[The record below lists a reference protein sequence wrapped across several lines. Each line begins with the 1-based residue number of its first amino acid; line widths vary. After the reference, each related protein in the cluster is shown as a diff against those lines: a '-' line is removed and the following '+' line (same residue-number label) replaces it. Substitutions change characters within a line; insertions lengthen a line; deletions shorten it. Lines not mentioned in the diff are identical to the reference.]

1 MIKKQL
7 LTKQK
12 GIDSCSLLPQK
23 WLVCLLTLLATF
35 VGSGRMWADD
45 IEIWKVDFGSLVGEY
60 ENNLKLGTG
69 SDEFSFKADGAHT
82 KSCYQLLMPNST
94 EVLTDK
100 IFGYDANDWKVA
112 TANTKKGIWNNGS
125 GPRYLVVKNVIKGQ
139 RIVIDANATITAG
152 QNAKVSDTDDKT
164 LIVTASG
171 HAAFSLASGN
181 TIYSISLIVDGNID
195 TNGHKIYT
203 GDVIGIGS
211 DGFQTA
217 YSNYFEL
224 ESGKQYHFTY
234 HIDGGDTTWKN
245 WFLDAA
251 KTAAHTGD
259 TGYEQLLRV
268 RADKFFSNASNFHL
282 YKNNMSTELNAATE
296 NINTFGDDAAN
307 AALRNANVD
316 MTVTYA
322 DNRLFIFAKTTGT
335 NGTNI
340 YMTGVQEVAN
350 DGNSVQLFFGVEE
363 AIMSNLV
370 AEKRDVYKE
379 TVRLEKGQGT
389 GKITID
395 EIDAPYYENE
405 GQKISYMASGTDIK
419 IYATPATG
427 YICEGIGL
435 VSDNPRSFTTRAQND
450 VFSLK
455 FQGVTYVL
463 NGGEGKTDDPMNEEI
478 TLPTPTKAGYS
489 FIGWMN
495 ANTDIIPTAGYAGD
509 KKTYTEATTLYALWY
524 KNNCEIDFTSSGP
537 LNGTPDKTGADI
549 SETGVFMAGGTS
561 VGNIT
566 INSNVIDSRFGVQ
579 TGTSWQY
586 RNGLFS
592 YNSGYR
598 AYGINGCL
606 EGEYITINSNANP
619 NVNAADA
626 ELVSN
631 VGNTYIY
638 KVNKDGAVK
647 FTPARNSVLYSVAV
661 ASPCPHY
668 VYTNGNVGASD
679 ELRDWWQNWSQFYK
693 IQKGQTLNFKF
704 TMHGGNTSIDNW
716 CLVAQTGTKHNGD
729 LGLNST
735 NQEKLIVRAN
745 GYCWGTNG
753 SGNATMTKNS
763 TNLTVNSGW
772 TIDLTD
778 DNFTDDNKNAVV
790 DIKVEYA
797 SNGVMTVTATT
808 VANERTYVLT
818 KSSTAISDD
827 ILYLGLNAKNS
838 WIEGITHPI
847 TFADKTPS
855 ITTSSNGT
863 AVYEQ
868 HAVGN
873 PEGTWVEYSI
883 VGEPTGGLEASI
895 SQISGS
901 PDYTLSVKGK
911 GTVTIKGTCGG
922 NSDTYKLTVDGL
934 IFQKPT
940 PVYTKN
946 AEKKYEAVLVT
957 DNHSNVTYKL
967 NKFDTTEGLRD
978 VTITETS
985 NGCSVTGIPDDKG
998 GIIVVR
1004 AERTEGGNTSVAEF
1018 CLTVPYDLHVWDMYH
1033 DPLNYGSIVEG
1044 NATDAFTGDDTQNE
1058 KHRVGSA
1065 HYVIYNAGNSYTYN
1079 KTVDGVDQ
1087 SVTDGNR
1094 VAYNNWMDGQ
1104 DYNAKENWYNEQTG
1118 TQTCNVEGGQKNYD
1132 VLHKYWRFTYKT
1144 CSYKDGVRTYVN
1156 EPLFAYKNPVIGDN
1170 GRIIKETA
1178 GLIFNSPALRFG
1190 VSDNDTKNGEG
1201 GTTAVREQDRCVLM
1215 QVGSSMTIPHVK
1227 KDRYVRIHWYRH
1239 SDNNGDRCTITNGID
1254 LDGRKINPTDVIR
1267 FTGSHYYDDH
1277 KGSFVFKVGGDTPN
1291 DDGTYDVTI
1300 STVISGW
1307 TEIYRVEVMDK
1318 FDSELQ
1324 LAEVDVANKITAD
1337 QVVGKRTS
1345 ADIGKPYATIDNWNS
1360 KDLNNVDNYNRSVFN
1375 EESANH
1381 PVLASRLVSK
1391 IRTKAKADAEGRDVN
1406 TPVTLESGELAY
1418 APELYISGYPGH
1430 CFTWNGWMN
1439 TTLQA
1444 EFNGSARCKV
1454 ETRSDAG
1461 WTQDNTIPADPVWV
1475 GNNIKYTM
1483 HPLKEV
1489 MGEGTIKL
1497 TLRTHSGREGEPHYT
1512 FDKQEAYVAVG
1523 QYSVQKYPY
1532 TWDFTNYNF
1541 GLDNKYG
1548 SKTFDAMKNDAVNK
1562 TDTKEYGHWRKNS
1575 DNVWSM
1581 HAYQTKISGSMGG
1594 HTVKDDKKLNK
1605 PYFAQGAQLAL
1616 GTVDSKHTILETE
1629 GLRVTIPAL
1638 STGTDLV
1645 KLVASDEAANTDKGF
1660 MTICSG
1666 GTITIPEVT
1675 AGMYVFVKGTTPK
1688 SASNTIASDVIFELN
1703 ANVTY
1708 YKAETTGDV
1717 TLTFDTDATLYKIG
1731 VTDQVKP
1738 IAYFGYATE
1747 SRAKDIDYNETR
1759 YFSAPMKMYYL
1770 TGVGGWDHRS
1780 DKFDLGNDL
1789 EVKPEASIQE
1799 IADEAYIEQGTGI
1812 ILKHT
1817 GIVYDKSQKDNFNS
1831 GNPYYVPLFVPACNI
1846 PPTAGPTDSKTN
1858 LLIAS
1863 TNKTQESASITPALE
1878 DAADKY
1884 YTLNI
1889 SYVEVDRE
1897 DNNINTQRGE
1907 VYTDTPRFY
1916 RFVGE
1921 GKGDTKS
1928 YELSNLAY
1936 LKFSSSTAKVLGDFI
1951 GIDFEDEDTEATDI
1965 KSVDI
1970 IENNV
1975 DDGTYYNLRGQ
1986 AINGKPTTRGV
1997 YIKNG
2002 KKYYVK

>member
-1 MIKKQL
+1 MIKKHL

-23 WLVCLLTLLATF
+23 WFVCLLTLLATF
-35 VGSGRMWADD
+35 VGSSRMWADD
-45 IEIWKVDFGSLVGEY
+45 AEFGFIYTLDNGSWVNPRWTTIENVTNSGEQHGSSVKYYSQQESKAFRWNGSDDTNATTYWRTGNTALTDFSDDQWVGYTLTPTGSGVLNISHVKAQIVTQGLLFNYKVKILNNSDEVLY
-60 ENNLKLGTG
+60 ESDPQEVQNYASGQTISSNFNLTNLTGAIKVRLYVFDKNGGTTKYFVVNNLQVTGNYQTQLYSYSIKTTGVGTQY
-69 SDEFSFKADGAHT
+69 T
-82 KSCYQLLMPNST
+82 
-94 EVLTDK
+94 
-100 IFGYDANDWKVA
+100 
-112 TANTKKGIWNNGS
+112 
-125 GPRYLVVKNVIKGQ
+125 
-139 RIVIDANATITAG
+139 
-152 QNAKVSDTDDKT
+152 
-164 LIVTASG
+164 
-171 HAAFSLASGN
+171 LASGTVEPN
-181 TIYSISLIVDGNID
+181 ASVTVPYRRYFDV
-195 TNGHKIYT
+195 NGQLYEAPKT
-203 GDVIGIGS
+203 D
-211 DGFQTA
+211 D
-217 YSNYFEL
+217 NK
-224 ESGKQYHFTY
+224 KQYNKTFTINSDNY
-234 HIDGGDTTWKN
+234 AGTVDYA
-245 WFLDAA
+245 DAN
-251 KTAAHTGD
+251 
-259 TGYEQLLRV
+259 V
-268 RADKFFSNASNFHL
+268 SNIVYLSEAEAISG
-282 YKNNMSTELNAATE
+282 MTETSE
-296 NINTFGDDAAN
+296 G
-307 AALRNANVD
+307 NANVRCSD
-316 MTVTYA
+316 AKGAYAPSNVNFFTPAAGKYKIKGSVWGNTGTTFTIMAGDKTVWSGA
-322 DNRLFIFAKTTGT
+322 TTGSYT
-335 NGTNI
+335 DYTSEEFSIDGKTPLTIVQAGDNKHSLD
-340 YMTGVQEVAN
+340 YVYVVKTGDYTPEV
-350 DGNSVQLFFGVEE
+350 
-363 AIMSNLV
+363 
-370 AEKRDVYKE
+370 
-379 TVRLEKGQGT
+379 
-389 GKITID
+389 
-395 EIDAPYYENE
+395 
-405 GQKISYMASGTDIK
+405 
-419 IYATPATG
+419 
-427 YICEGIGL
+427 
-435 VSDNPRSFTTRAQND
+435 SFE
-450 VFSLK
+450 
-455 FQGVTYVL
+455 L
-463 NGGEGKTDDPMNEEI
+463 NGGTGDATAPIDVEI

-495 ANTDIIPTAGYAGD
+495 AASDITPTAGYPGA

-537 LNGTPDKTGADI
+537 LNGTPDKTGAAI
-549 SETGVFMAGGTS
+549 SDDGVFMAGGTP

-566 INSNVIDSRFGVQ
+566 INGNAINTRFGVQ

-586 RNGLFS
+586 RNGGLYS
-592 YNSGYR
+592 NNSGGR

-606 EGEYITINSNANP
+606 EGEYITINSSVDP
-619 NVNAADA
+619 NVNVADA
-626 ELVSN
+626 ELVSH

-638 KVNKDGAVK
+638 KVKKDGAVK
-647 FTPARNSVLYSVAV
+647 FTPVRYSVLYSVAV

-704 TMHGGNTSIDNW
+704 TMHGGETSIDNW

-735 NQEKLIVRAN
+735 TQEKLMVRAN

-753 SGNATMTKNS
+753 SGNATMTKNGES
-763 TNLTVNSGW
+763 LTVNSGW
-772 TIDLTD
+772 TTNLTD
-778 DNFTDDNKNAVV
+778 GDFTGDNNNADV

-808 VANERTYVLT
+808 VANGRTYVLT
-818 KSSTAISDD
+818 KSSTAISDE
-827 ILYLGLNAKNS
+827 ILYLGLNAKYS

-847 TFADKTPS
+847 KFADKTPS
-855 ITTSSNGT
+855 ITTSANGT

-895 SQISGS
+895 SQIAGS

-911 GTVTIKGTCGG
+911 GTVTIKGTCGT
-922 NSDTYKLTVDGL
+922 NSDTYTLTVDGL
-934 IFQKPT
+934 IFQEPT
-940 PVYTKN
+940 PVYAKN
-946 AEKKYEAVLVT
+946 ADHKYDAVLVT
-957 DNHSNVTYKL
+957 DNHNNVTYKL
-967 NKFDTTEGLRD
+967 NRFDTTEGLRD
-978 VTITETS
+978 VAITQTA

-1044 NATDAFTGDDTQNE
+1044 NATDVFTGDDTQNE

-1065 HYVIYNAGNSYTYN
+1065 HYVIFNSSGYDYKDGN
-1079 KTVDGVDQ
+1079 DG
-1087 SVTDGNR
+1087 SVHDNNR

-1104 DYNAKENWYNEQTG
+1104 DYYAKENWYNTQVGEQ
-1118 TQTCNVEGGQKNYD
+1118 QCNIEGGVKNYTD
-1132 VLHKYWRFTYKT
+1132 LRKYWKFTYKT
-1144 CSYKDGVRTYVN
+1144 CSYTNGVRTYVN

-1178 GLIFNSPALRFG
+1178 GLVFNSPALRFG
-1190 VSDNDTKNGEG
+1190 VSDNDTKNDEG
-1201 GTTAVREQDRCVLM
+1201 GTSAVREQDRCVLM

-1360 KDLNNVDNYNRSVFN
+1360 KDLNNIDNYNRSVFN

-1391 IRTKAKADAEGRDVN
+1391 IRTKAKADAEGGDVN

-1489 MGEGTIKL
+1489 KGEGTIKL

-1512 FDKQEAYVAVG
+1512 FDKREAIVAVG
-1523 QYSVQKYPY
+1523 QYSVQEYPY

-1541 GLDNKYG
+1541 GLNNKYG
-1548 SKTFDAMKNDAVNK
+1548 SKTFGAMSDNNVNAAE
-1562 TDTKEYGHWRKNS
+1562 TKEYGHWKTNS
-1575 DNVWSM
+1575 ENVWYM

-1616 GTVDSKHTILETE
+1616 GTVDDKHTILETE

-1638 STGTDLV
+1638 TTGTDLV
-1645 KLVASDEAANTDKGF
+1645 KLVASDEATDTDRGY

-1666 GTITIPEVT
+1666 GTITIPEVP
-1675 AGMYVFVKGTTPK
+1675 AGMYVFVKSSTAPTSATHTT
-1688 SASNTIASDVIFELN
+1688 SSDVAFASNNDGKG
-1703 ANVTY
+1703 NVAY
-1708 YKAETTGDV
+1708 YRATGDDV
-1717 TLTFDTDATLYKIG
+1717 TLTFNSGATLYKIG
-1731 VTDQVKP
+1731 VTDQVKD
-1738 IAYFGYATE
+1738 INAYGYSTE
-1747 SRAKDIDYNETR
+1747 SRKYDIDHNETR
-1759 YFSAPMKMYYL
+1759 YFSANVSAYYVGNYSKSSSTVGETKVQDDAYVPKF
-1770 TGVGGWDHRS
+1770 TGVLLHDDVAGTE
-1780 DKFDLGNDL
+1780 K
-1789 EVKPEASIQE
+1789 
-1799 IADEAYIEQGTGI
+1799 EAYKI
-1812 ILKHT
+1812 
-1817 GIVYDKSQKDNFNS
+1817 
-1831 GNPYYVPLFVPACNI
+1831 PLFVPACNI
-1846 PPTAGPTDSKTN
+1846 TEDNTAEGNCMMPTTTEDNTTSNMSVPTVDGDYTNYTLTN
-1858 LLIAS
+1858 LYGKVQNS
-1863 TNKTQESASITPALE
+1863 TVPTYGSDHTIGFYKFYGGSMTQNKSYLHLQTSGLSETSKVKGFIFLPGSELE
-1878 DAADKY
+1878 DDESTTIKTVEADIDEDAEYFTISGLK
-1884 YTLNI
+1884 LNG
-1889 SYVEVDRE
+1889 V
-1897 DNNINTQRGE
+1897 
-1907 VYTDTPRFY
+1907 P
-1916 RFVGE
+1916 
-1921 GKGDTKS
+1921 TKS
-1928 YELSNLAY
+1928 
-1936 LKFSSSTAKVLGDFI
+1936 
-1951 GIDFEDEDTEATDI
+1951 
-1965 KSVDI
+1965 
-1970 IENNV
+1970 
-1975 DDGTYYNLRGQ
+1975 
-1986 AINGKPTTRGV
+1986 GV

-2002 KKYYVK
+2002 QKVYVK